1 MKRLPQMLDTSSSS
15 ENSQISKGL
24 LSILISSKEP
34 SNTRT
39 AVQSNQSKSLSIRY
53 LKDLAK
59 AQIPKNFSS
68 SRQWPKTQ
76 SFQKVKKVLTR
87 ARKDAA
93 RISQMMTLTEKLPR
107 WAICAKRS
115 LSETLLF
122 LIPIYSQKRNSKM
135 ILIRHKKIRICFSPI
150 INDIQDILIDQWRK
164 GNVLIEFA
172 LVTVWVSN
180 EILNLRKPFTKN

>member
-34 SNTRT
+34 SNTRI
-39 AVQSNQSKSLSIRY
+39 AVQSNQSKSLSIHY
-53 LKDLAK
+53 PKDLAK

-68 SRQWPKTQ
+68 SRQRPKTQ

-107 WAICAKRS
+107 
-115 LSETLLF
+115 
-122 LIPIYSQKRNSKM
+122 
-135 ILIRHKKIRICFSPI
+135 
-150 INDIQDILIDQWRK
+150 
-164 GNVLIEFA
+164 
-172 LVTVWVSN
+172 
-180 EILNLRKPFTKN
+180 

>member
-15 ENSQISKGL
+15 ENSQTSKEL
-24 LSILISSKEP
+24 RSILTSSKAH
-34 SNTRT
+34 SNTRI

-53 LKDLAK
+53 LKDLVK
-59 AQIPKNFSS
+59 AWILINFSLS
-68 SRQWPKTQ
+68 QQWPKTQ

-87 ARKDAA
+87 AKKDAA
-93 RISQMMTLTEKLPR
+93 RISQMMTSTEKLPR
-107 WAICAKRS
+107 WAICARKS

-135 ILIRHKKIRICFSPI
+135 ISTRHKEIRICFSPI

-164 GNVLIEFA
+164 GNVLIEFDPVA
-172 LVTVWVSN
+172 VWVSN